1 MSKVY
6 IIYRII
12 HHTHRT
18 LKYWSSPILGDKMPV
33 NPRAAKVLQESI
45 KISKKTHKI
54 RIEGN
59 ISTPTTS
66 EYNESKQRKKYRGSH
81 LHLNNIVAIVTN
93 NRIPCARVNLIFVP
107 I

>member
-1 MSKVY
+1 MFIKVIMSKVY

-18 LKYWSSPILGDKMPV
+18 LKYWSSPILGDKTPV
-33 NPRAAKVLQESI
+33 NPRAAKVLQERI

-66 EYNESKQRKKYRGSH
+66 EYNESKQRKKVHG
-81 LHLNNIVAIVTN
+81 LPLT
-93 NRIPCARVNLIFVP
+93 LE
-107 I
+107 